1 MYSSVCDQRG
11 PPLRWY
17 RAALAFDGLSEKG
30 PVRERYGE
38 SKLLHSLCCVT
49 APPTRVLM
57 VPGSLRAGST
67 NTALL
72 RTAEAVAPE
81 GITALVYEGLGDLP
95 LFNPDD
101 DREPLNSAVS
111 DLRIRIA
118 GADALLF
125 STPEYAGALPG
136 PFKNLLDW
144 TVGGGETYGKPVAW
158 VNASGSPTG
167 AVDAHRSL
175 RTVLG
180 YTGSTIIE
188 AACGHIP
195 IARSVIGA
203 DGLIADGVI
212 RKEIADLLGILAS
225 ELGKPVQPSSSLR

>member
-1 MYSSVCDQRG
+1 V
-11 PPLRWY
+11 
-17 RAALAFDGLSEKG
+17 
-30 PVRERYGE
+30 
-38 SKLLHSLCCVT
+38 
-49 APPTRVLM
+49 
-57 VPGSLRAGST
+57 
-67 NTALL
+67 
-72 RTAEAVAPE
+72 VAPE
-81 GITALVYEGLGDLP
+81 GIVAQLYEGLGDLP

-101 DREPLNSAVS
+101 DTEPLNAAVS
-111 DLRIRIA
+111 DLRIRIS
-118 GADALLF
+118 GSDALLF

-167 AVDAHRSL
+167 AADAHRSL

-180 YTGSTIIE
+180 YTGSAIIE

-195 IARSVIGA
+195 VARSAIGA

-212 RKEIADLLGILAS
+212 RKEIADLLATLAS
-225 ELGKPVQPSSSLR
+225 ALGRVPSP

>member
-1 MYSSVCDQRG
+1 MSLSF
-11 PPLRWY
+11 RWY
-17 RAALAFDGLSEKG
+17 RAALAFDGPSEIG
-30 PVRERYGE
+30 PVRDRHSEGE
-38 SKLLHSLCCVT
+38 LLHSLFGVT

-57 VPGSLRAGST
+57 IPGSLRAGST

-81 GITALVYEGLGDLP
+81 GTTALVYAGLGDLP
-95 LFNPDD
+95 LFNPDED
-101 DREPLNSAVS
+101 TEPLNPAVS
-111 DLRIRIA
+111 ELRIRIA

-158 VNASGSPTG
+158 INASGSPTG
-167 AVDAHRSL
+167 AADAHRSL

-180 YTGSTIIE
+180 YTGSDIIE
-188 AACGHIP
+188 EACAHIP
-195 IARSVIGA
+195 VARSAVGS
-203 DGLIADGVI
+203 DGLIADGFI
-212 RKEIADLLGILAS
+212 RQQILDALGTLAS
-225 ELGKPVQPSSSLR
+225 RARKRIEHSGQLG